1 MQKFQFRIRNYTV
14 KPFKISYYKTM
25 LRIIV
30 INKVKKK
37 RFFIVKKY
45 VKIIYSFN
53 ES

>member
-1 MQKFQFRIRNYTV
+1 MQKFQFRVRNYTAI
-14 KPFKISYYKTM
+14 PFKILDYKTM
-25 LRIIV
+25 LRIRV